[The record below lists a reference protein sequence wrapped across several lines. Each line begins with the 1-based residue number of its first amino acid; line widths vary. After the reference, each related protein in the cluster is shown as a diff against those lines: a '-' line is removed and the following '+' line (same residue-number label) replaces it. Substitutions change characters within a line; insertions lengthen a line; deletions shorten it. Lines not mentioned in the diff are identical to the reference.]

1 MFLVETKIFKILN
14 IDGQDQQV
22 LATSYSQIETYLQC
36 PYKWFVS
43 YLLGKRV
50 VSEAEALNL
59 GTSIHE
65 TLEDYFNGLKQGK
78 HISLAEAHELLEF
91 NMDSNHIPYANEENK
106 KMAEEQHHNMIEGL
120 VEGTSNLANFMKD
133 KEVVACE
140 KAFNLRIDLP
150 FAILYDGCEYHSIYI
165 NGSIDFIVKDKD
177 GNLHVIDFKSGKTL
191 FKPKKLKENLQLKI
205 YSLVVDQ
212 IYGRLP
218 KSTQYYFT
226 RFDEFQSVLPL
237 GKVEN
242 ERIVEYYKNG
252 KIKQQGALTQ
262 EVYDELINIF
272 QRQYTVGKYPSNP
285 TPLCSWCDYGCYGND
300 FCRKQKN
307 PPYVR
312 KDIPMP
318 KKK

>member
-1 MFLVETKIFKILN
+1 METKIFKILN

-22 LATSYSQIETYLQC
+22 LATSYSQIQTFLDC
-36 PYKWFVS
+36 PYKWFIS
-43 YLLGKRV
+43 YLLGRRV

-59 GTSIHE
+59 GTSVHE
-65 TLEDYFNGLKQGK
+65 TLEDYFNGVKQGK

-165 NGSIDFIVKDKD
+165 TGSIDFIVKDKD

-252 KIKQQGALTQ
+252 KIKQRGALTQ

-272 QRQYTVGKYPSNP
+272 KRQYTIGKYPSNP

>member
-1 MFLVETKIFKILN
+1 METKIFKKLN
-14 IDGQDQQV
+14 LDGVDTKV
-22 LATSYSQIETYLQC
+22 IATSYSQIETYLQC

-43 YLLGKRV
+43 YLLGRRV

-59 GTSIHE
+59 GTSVHE
-65 TLEDYFNGLKQGK
+65 TLEDYFNGVKQGK

-150 FAILYDGCEYHSIYI
+150 FAVLYDGCEYHSIYI
-165 NGSIDFIVKDKD
+165 TGSIDFIVKDKN

-226 RFDEFQSVLPL
+226 RFDEFQYVLPL

-272 QRQYTVGKYPSNP
+272 QRQYTIGKYPSNP
-285 TPLCSWCDYGCYGND
+285 TPLCSWCTYGCYGDD

-307 PPYVR
+307 PPYIR